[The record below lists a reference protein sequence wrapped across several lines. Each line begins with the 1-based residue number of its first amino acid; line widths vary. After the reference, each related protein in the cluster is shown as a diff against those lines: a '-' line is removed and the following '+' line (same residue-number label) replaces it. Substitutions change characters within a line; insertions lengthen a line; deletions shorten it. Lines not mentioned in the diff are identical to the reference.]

1 MLYNAAQILKGCWKE
16 HQHPFGFRCES
27 TARHFYQNRQL
38 ELYASKEAQRLT
50 LRQLVRIIVYVTVT
64 SSNSLLFCC

>member
-1 MLYNAAQILKGCWKE
+1 MFSNAAQSLERHNTTQRRVLGSMR
-16 HQHPFGFRCES
+16 FAS

-50 LRQLVRIIVYVTVT
+50 LRQLVRIQI
-64 SSNSLLFCC
+64 SMILDR